1 MARMARIF
9 PCSLSVQYEAFLW
22 TRMMR
27 PSDQL
32 DRQINLSQLNGPLV
46 GAARPAVLSNH
57 TDFWAQGFTVGLQ
70 FNY

>member
-1 MARMARIF
+1 
-9 PCSLSVQYEAFLW
+9 
-22 TRMMR
+22 MMR